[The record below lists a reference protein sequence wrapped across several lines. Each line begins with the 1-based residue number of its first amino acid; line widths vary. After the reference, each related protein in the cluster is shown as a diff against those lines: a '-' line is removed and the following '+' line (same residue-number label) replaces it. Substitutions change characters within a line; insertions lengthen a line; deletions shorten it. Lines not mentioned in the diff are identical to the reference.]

1 MTARERIILDL
12 IKINITISCKNLDGY
27 FFSPGVALFHPSI
40 KLPIYTTIVG
50 KSFITSAAEHRPEE
64 QDDHGQ
70 GGED

>member
-1 MTARERIILDL
+1 MVI
-12 IKINITISCKNLDGY
+12 
-27 FFSPGVALFHPSI
+27 FFSPGAVLFHPSI
-40 KLPIYTTIVG
+40 KLPIYTTIVR